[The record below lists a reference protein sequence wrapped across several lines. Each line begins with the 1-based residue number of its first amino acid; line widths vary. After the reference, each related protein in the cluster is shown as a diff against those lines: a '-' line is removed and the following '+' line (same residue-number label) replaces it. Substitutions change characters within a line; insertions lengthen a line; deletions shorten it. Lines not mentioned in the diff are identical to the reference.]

1 MALQGSLRDFGVAEI
16 LQLIASQEK
25 TGILTFTNKKESV
38 SIGFE
43 SGRIASAVEERRGQ
57 ENPLEQ
63 YLLASG
69 RVSREQ
75 LNQLATLKTEFGI
88 PFEELI
94 VREGYMSHEG
104 LAQLIRFKI
113 QEVIDN
119 LLTWQQGSYKFTP
132 GGTMYRA
139 STIKV
144 SLDAQ
149 AMTLEGMRR
158 IDEWPRIERALAG
171 PHPVFARQSQP
182 ILTLEL
188 GTEEQTTLELIDG
201 HTSIDDLID
210 RTGLGRFRTYQAVYN
225 LVEVGA
231 IKKVVEERQ
240 APAAESTGGAV
251 IRQLQIAAIAGIMSI
266 FLAGL
271 ILLNLA
277 AGPTIRALLN
287 PSHLSSSEVS
297 VFGRLG
303 AAGKES
309 GAREAMIRY
318 RQQRVERALNL
329 YYLEHCTYPA
339 ELGALAEAGLAGGQ
353 EIAGFEYRASGDLT
367 SYTLTPARA
376 K

>member
-43 SGRIASAVEERRGQ
+43 SGRISGAVEERRGQ

-69 RVSREQ
+69 RISREQ
-75 LNQLATLKTEFGI
+75 LNQLATLRIEFGI

-94 VREGYMSHEG
+94 VREGYMSHDG

-119 LLTWQQGSYKFTP
+119 LLTWQEGSYKFTP
-132 GGTMYRA
+132 GGTMYPA

-149 AMTLEGMRR
+149 AITLEGMRR

-188 GTEEQTTLELIDG
+188 GAEEQTTLELIDG

-231 IKKVVEERQ
+231 IKRIVEERQ
-240 APAAESTGGAV
+240 APAAERTGGAAV
-251 IRQLQIAAIAGIMSI
+251 RQLKIAAMAGIMSI

-277 AGPTIRALLN
+277 AGPTIRTLLN
-287 PSHLSSSEVS
+287 PTHLSSSEAS

-303 AAGKES
+303 AAGNES
-309 GAREAMIRY
+309 EMREAMIRH
-318 RQQRVERALNL
+318 RQQRVEHALNL
-329 YYLEHCTYPA
+329 YYLEYGAYPT
-339 ELGALAEAGLAGGQ
+339 ELSLVVEAGLAGGL
-353 EIAGFEYRASGDLT
+353 EVAGFGYRTSGDLT
-367 SYTLTPARA
+367 SCTLTPSGAE
-376 K
+376 